1 MYDKIH
7 YKLKKQQQ
15 KKNNKKKQKKN
26 KKIIF
31 CWGKKKITYTG
42 LLSVQT
48 QSEEE
53 EFGC

>member
-15 KKNNKKKQKKN
+15 QKKNKKKN

-31 CWGKKKITYTG
+31 CWEKKKITYTG
-42 LLSVQT
+42 LVSVQT